1 VNARREEFDYIVVG
15 AGSAGCVVAARL
27 SEDPA
32 IKVLLLEAG
41 RKDDH
46 FFGGMPLAFPRV
58 AGDPRYVWPLE
69 SEAEPGLDGRHLPA
83 WRGKVLGGCSSIN
96 AMINVRGHPAD
107 YDAWAARGLDGWDY
121 ASVLPYFRKLESSW
135 RGENE
140 WHGAN
145 GPVGNIPVEQPGSLY
160 PALLHAAR
168 NMGIAA
174 VDDQHAGAT
183 EGVSRV
189 ELTVAKGS
197 RASTSR
203 AYLAP
208 ARKRKNLVVRT
219 HAQVTRVLLELRRAT
234 GVEVLSNGRR
244 EEIRARREVILSGG
258 AYLSP
263 QILQLS
269 GIGPPQVLEAA
280 GVPVLHPLAG
290 VGENL
295 VEHPNLLN
303 IYRLKEEHG
312 FTNYLRYDRAALAV
326 LRWKLFGTGPYTTA
340 GTVANVIVRSGAHV
354 TRPDIQIIDVAV
366 HQHATLWFPRFT
378 PPPVHALTA
387 RIGVLH
393 PLSRGWVRI
402 RSDDPTA
409 LPRFQFN
416 LLKEPQD
423 VAAMIHAVRL
433 SRELH
438 AQWPIGGLIAEEL
451 MPGVSVHDNAQLAAY
466 IRQNAEHRHHPLGTC
481 RMGTAADPGAVVD
494 AQLRVHGI
502 DGLRVADASV
512 MPDDPSGNTNV
523 PTIMIGEK
531 AADLVKKGR
540 R

>member
-1 VNARREEFDYIVVG
+1 MSARVEEYDYIVVG

-27 SEDPA
+27 SEDPS
-32 IKVLLLEAG
+32 IRVLLLEAG
-41 RKDDH
+41 RRDDH
-46 FFGGMPLAFPRV
+46 FFGGMPIAFPRV
-58 AGDPRYVWPLE
+58 AVDRRYTWPLE
-69 SEAEPGLDGRHLPA
+69 SEPEPGLDGRRLPA

-140 WHGAN
+140 WHGAS
-145 GPVGNIPVEQPGSLY
+145 GPVGNVPVNQPGPLY
-160 PALLHAAR
+160 PALVHASK
-168 NMGIAA
+168 NYGIPI
-174 VDDQHAGAT
+174 VEDHHAGAT
-183 EGVSRV
+183 EGLSRI
-189 ELTVAKGS
+189 ELTVAGGS

-208 ARKRKNLVVRT
+208 ARGRRNLVVRT
-219 HAQVTRVLLELRRAT
+219 HAQVARVVLELRRAI
-234 GVEVLSNGRR
+234 GVEVVRNGAR
-244 EEIRARREVILSGG
+244 ELIRARREVIVSGG
-258 AYLSP
+258 SYLSP

-269 GIGPPQVLEAA
+269 GIGPPSVLEAA
-280 GVPVLHPLAG
+280 GVKVLHPLPG

-303 IYRLKEEHG
+303 IYRFKEDIG
-312 FTNYLRYDRAALAV
+312 FTRYLRYDRAALAV
-326 LRWKLFGTGPYTTA
+326 LQWKLFGRGPYTTA
-340 GTVANVIVRSGAHV
+340 GTIANIILRSGPQV

-366 HQHATLWFPRFT
+366 HQHATLWFPGLT
-378 PPPVHALTA
+378 PPPVYAMTA

-393 PLSRGWVRI
+393 PRSRGWVRI
-402 RSDDPTA
+402 RSDNPAD
-409 LPRFQFN
+409 LPCFQFN
-416 LLKEPQD
+416 MLTEPED
-423 VAAMIHAVRL
+423 VAAMLNALRI
-433 SRELH
+433 SRDLH
-438 AQWPIGGLIAEEL
+438 AQWPMGNLIEEEL
-451 MPGVSVHDNAQLAAY
+451 TPGAALQSPAELAAY
-466 IRQNAEHRHHPLGTC
+466 LRQHAEHRHHPLGTC
-481 RMGTAADPGAVVD
+481 RMGTAGDPGAVVD

-502 DGLRVADASV
+502 DALRVVDASV

-531 AADLVKKGR
+531 AADMIRAGR